1 MLKVQSGDATI
12 SYTEGGTGPAL
23 VLVHGAFSDHEN
35 FWILARPILEQRF
48 TVVSIARRG
57 HGESSKTTDHTI
69 EDEARDVV
77 AVVESLG
84 RDVFLLAHSGG
95 SFCSLAAATACPRVK
110 RLVLYE
116 PPGPAFTA
124 PAVRAN
130 MREAAS
136 KGDWDRVVASFAG
149 EQMASLPGPFLATM
163 VKNAPPTMEGW
174 ADMERYWADD
184 RRFEPLRRLKVPVL
198 LLKGS
203 ETGDERHYTDELAQV
218 LPDARVVV
226 LQGQGHAAMLTSPA
240 LFVKEVE
247 AFLLGE

>member
-12 SYTEGGTGPAL
+12 SYTKAGTGPTL

-35 FWILARPILEQRF
+35 FWILARPALEQRF

-57 HGESSKTTDHTI
+57 HGESSKTTDNTI
-69 EDEARDVV
+69 EDETGDVI

-84 RDVFLLAHSGG
+84 GDVFLLAHSGG
-95 SFCSLAAATACPRVK
+95 SFCSLAAAAVCTRIK
-110 RLVLYE
+110 KLVLYE

-124 PAVRAN
+124 PAIRAE
-130 MREAAS
+130 MYEAAS
-136 KGDWDRVVASFAG
+136 KGDWDGVVASFAG
-149 EQMASLPGPFLATM
+149 EQVASLPKPFLATM
-163 VKNAPPTMEGW
+163 VKNAPPTMQGW

-184 RRFEPLRRLKVPVL
+184 GRFEPFRHLKVPVL

-203 ETGDERHYTDELAQV
+203 ETGGGRDYADELAQV
-218 LPDARVVV
+218 LPDAQVIV
-226 LQGQGHAAMLTSPA
+226 LEGQGHAAMLTAPV

-247 AFLLGE
+247 TFLLGV